1 MGRKKLLSLSAT
13 GAISSL
19 LAVGFGLDSG
29 AVTLASIAVMTF
41 IAYVH
46 DHASVWT
53 PHCAP
58 RQRNETNASFRSF
71 AIGIGPVPFV
81 MIPEVSPHQA
91 VSALS
96 SIGLSLNCECP
107 RLPNSPLYEHSLTSA
122 HAQGLRTSS
131 SGSFSSPCAICSR
144 TGTRTRRAACS
155 TCSLRSSHSSPSCS
169 SRHTEGRPSY
179 CYSILGPGSLVTSH
193 RTHGLPVCSALLS

>member
-46 DHASVWT
+46 DHASVRT

-58 RQRNETNASFRSF
+58 RQRNESNA
-71 AIGIGPVPFV
+71 
-81 MIPEVSPHQA
+81 
-91 VSALS
+91 
-96 SIGLSLNCECP
+96 
-107 RLPNSPLYEHSLTSA
+107 
-122 HAQGLRTSS
+122 
-131 SGSFSSPCAICSR
+131 
-144 TGTRTRRAACS
+144 
-155 TCSLRSSHSSPSCS
+155 
-169 SRHTEGRPSY
+169 
-179 CYSILGPGSLVTSH
+179 
-193 RTHGLPVCSALLS
+193 